1 MSLKIFIDGAEG
13 TTGLQLRQRLL
24 LHPEVKLISINSDKR
39 KDLNHKLE
47 KFSEADL
54 IFLCLPDEES
64 KKTVYEINKQF
75 GLKKLIIDASSA
87 HRIDKD
93 WKYGFPELNINQKSL
108 IRDATRITNPGC
120 YATGALALI
129 RPLIDNN
136 IIDNSATLN
145 INAVSGYTGGGKK
158 LIEYFSNHDKETFV
172 YYSTF
177 LDHKHLKEITRYG
190 LLKINPIF
198 CPSVGAF
205 PQGMAVSLPL
215 HFDWMKEGINGRKI
229 HDIFKDRYRSEE
241 FVSLNPLNS
250 KESLTK
256 EGFLSPEILIGTN
269 YLNISIFSNDLSG
282 QVWLIAR
289 LDNLGKGASGAAVQ
303 NMNLKFGFN
312 EKLGTK
318 LLK

>member
-24 LHPEVKLISINSDKR
+24 LHPEVKLISINNDKR
-39 KDLNHKLE
+39 KDLNHRLE

-64 KKTVYEINKQF
+64 KKSVYEITKQF
-75 GLKKLIIDASSA
+75 GSKKVIIDTSSV

-108 IRDATRITNPGC
+108 IRDTTRITNPGC

-136 IIDNSATLN
+136 IIDKSATLN

-158 LIEYFSNHDKETFV
+158 LIEYFSTQDKETFV

-190 LLKINPIF
+190 LLKKNPIF

-229 HDIFKDRYRSEE
+229 HAIFKDRYRSEE
-241 FVSLNPLNS
+241 FVSINPLNS

-282 QVWLIAR
+282 QIWLIAR

-303 NMNLKFGFN
+303 NMNLKYGFN
-312 EKLGTK
+312 EKLGTMLSK
-318 LLK
+318 

>member
-24 LHPEVKLISINSDKR
+24 LHSEVKLISINSDKR
-39 KDLNHKLE
+39 KDLNYKLE

-54 IFLCLPDEES
+54 IFLCLPDKES

-75 GLKKLIIDASSA
+75 GLQKVVIDASSA

-93 WKYGFPELNINQKSL
+93 WEYGFPELNINQKSL
-108 IRDATRITNPGC
+108 IRDTSRITNPGC

-136 IIDNSATLN
+136 IIDRSAALN

-158 LIEYFSNHDKETFV
+158 LIEYFSNQDKETFV

-190 LLKINPIF
+190 LLTKNPIF

-215 HFDWMKEGINGRKI
+215 HFDWMRDGINGRKL
-229 HDIFKDRYRSEE
+229 HDVFQERYKSEE
-241 FVSLNPLNS
+241 FVSLNSLNS

-282 QVWLIAR
+282 QIWLIAR

-312 EKLGTK
+312 ENLGTK